1 MSNQAPFVLPLIAFG
16 GPEYLAEMGAAAMAL
31 KSRRDRLRVVD
42 GDRRMLADR
51 TPRRAVDLKIIKG
64 KNQP

>member
-1 MSNQAPFVLPLIAFG
+1 MSNQAPVVLPPIAFG

-31 KSRRDRLRVVD
+31 RSRRDLLRVVD
-42 GDRRMLADR
+42 GDRRMLGSK
-51 TPRRAVDLKIIKG
+51 TPGRADLKTIKG